1 MGNPE
6 DMEKGGKLWK
16 AWDTI
21 LRKVLRSTE
30 RIRPWL
36 MGIVILVVLRY
47 TGALAGISY
56 VTGRALMY
64 TGAMDANPSEPLV
77 VKRFNYNFRIQD
89 LNGKVTHVE
98 SLKNKTIFLN
108 IWATWCGPCRM
119 EMPSIQT
126 LYSQVDTSKV
136 AFVMLSV
143 DRPQDIDKIKSYIKD
158 KAFTF
163 PVFTPAGTLPN
174 LLQVR
179 SIPTTF
185 VIAPDGKVASSES
198 GASNYDTPEF
208 RKFLESLMA
217 P

>member
-1 MGNPE
+1 
-6 DMEKGGKLWK
+6 MEKGGKLWK
-16 AWDTI
+16 VWSG
-21 LRKVLRSTE
+21 V
-30 RIRPWL
+30 RPWL
-36 MGIVILVVLRY
+36 LGIAVLVVLRY

-56 VTGRALMY
+56 FTGRALMY
-64 TGAMDANPSEPLV
+64 TGVMDASPNEPLV
-77 VKRFNYNFRIQD
+77 LKRFNYNFRIQD
-89 LNGKVTHVE
+89 LKGNVTDVG

-119 EMPSIQT
+119 EMPSIQK
-126 LYSQVDTSKV
+126 LYSQIDTSKV
-136 AFVMLSV
+136 AFIMLSV
-143 DRPQDIDKIKSYIKD
+143 DRPEDIDKIKSYVRD
-158 KAFTF
+158 KEFTF

-174 LLQVR
+174 LLQVT

-208 RKFLESLMA
+208 RKFLESLMT